1 MIINSKLL
9 TKDKTFLNGV
19 IYLLV
24 IISIIFLSS
33 CANLNTKSQITNNPK
48 AEIKKT
54 KKTIKKQNT
63 NDDIFSFSQ
72 LSNLSND
79 NSNNISAKWQP
90 QYQINDIH
98 LAESNTG
105 RPKIKVG
112 ADIISKNGPV
122 TLCQVIKT
130 LAQLKGMNV
139 SWASDVNQKALV
151 DVDIKANDDFWNA
164 LDNIL
169 RQLDYY
175 YIYKNNTIIVRYKET
190 KRFYL
195 PMPFLSSSYNS
206 NVGGD
211 LLGGDKSNS
220 GIMKGNLS
228 LEYSGKS
235 MDIWDTIAK
244 NLNEILQ
251 LGVTQGAEEANST
264 ITNNTNK
271 NNKKHNIQNNVKT
284 SSKSVII
291 SKSNNR
297 GFFYTIDK
305 PLGIITVTAPRS
317 ILEQVSSYIKAL
329 KKELYKEV
337 TIEAKIIEVQLNR
350 DSQTGIDWANLLS
363 NSGISGHIYF
373 GITDNATG
381 SGIIYPTKGVKFIS
395 KISLDTKNFQIF
407 LNALKA
413 YGNVKVLSNPKITL
427 LNGQP
432 AMLTVGESVRYID
445 KVTSTI
451 DTEHGIVTYDV
462 DTKSILSG
470 LGLGVVACIG
480 SNGEVVLHLTPV
492 TSKLEEPIEYKQFG
506 STGSESTVGLPR
518 IFLREMTTTARVKSG
533 QVLVIGGLIDDQEGR
548 DQNKIP
554 LLGDIP
560 ILGYL
565 FKHIHRYTNKR
576 ELIILLK
583 PQIVTM

>member
-1 MIINSKLL
+1 MTVFNKLL
-9 TKDKTFLNGV
+9 NKDKISYNRWI
-19 IYLLV
+19 IYLIAITLA
-24 IISIIFLSS
+24 LSG
-33 CANLNTKSQITNNPK
+33 CANLNSNSTISKHQRPN
-48 AEIKKT
+48 KT
-54 KKTIKKQNT
+54 GKIVKKQSSK
-63 NDDIFSFSQ
+63 DDDMFSFSQ
-72 LSNLSND
+72 LSNLSD
-79 NSNNISAKWQP
+79 NNSSVTAKWHP
-90 QYQINDIH
+90 KYQINDIQ
-98 LAESNTG
+98 LAEGSNG

-130 LAQLKGMNV
+130 LAQLKDMNV

-164 LDNIL
+164 LDNVL

-175 YIYKNNTIIVRYKET
+175 YIYKNNTIIIGYKET

-195 PMPFLSSSYNS
+195 PMPFLSSTYNS
-206 NVGGD
+206 SVGGD
-211 LLGGDKSNS
+211 LLGGDKTNS

-228 LEYSGKS
+228 LEYNSKS
-235 MDIWDTIAK
+235 MDIWDTISK

-251 LGVTQGAEEANST
+251 LGVTQGAEELTSNTTNQNTKNKQVKNKST
-264 ITNNTNK
+264 
-271 NNKKHNIQNNVKT
+271 KT
-284 SSKSVII
+284 SAKSVII

-317 ILEQVSSYIKAL
+317 ILEQVSAYIKAL

-350 DSQTGIDWANLLS
+350 DSQTGIDWSNLLS

-381 SGIIYPTKGVKFIS
+381 SGIVYPTKGVKFIS
-395 KISLDTKNFQIF
+395 KISLDTKNFQVF

-445 KVTSTI
+445 KVTSTV

-480 SNGEVVLHLTPV
+480 SNGEIVLHLTPV
-492 TSKLEEPIEYKQFG
+492 TSKLEEPIEYKEFG
-506 STGSESTVGLPR
+506 GSASGSTVGLPR

-533 QVLVIGGLIDDQEGR
+533 EVLVIGGLIDNQEGKY
-548 DQNKIP
+548 QNKVP

-565 FKHIHRYTNKR
+565 FRHTHKYTNKR

-583 PQIVTM
+583 PQIVSM

>member
-1 MIINSKLL
+1 MTVLDRLL
-9 TKDKTFLNGV
+9 NQDNKFYYTWI
-19 IYLLV
+19 IYL
-24 IISIIFLSS
+24 IITSIVLTG
-33 CANLNTKSQITNNPK
+33 CANLNTKSSLSKNPQN
-48 AEIKKT
+48 IRDKK
-54 KKTIKKQNT
+54 IVKKQTSKN

-72 LSNLSND
+72 LSKLSAD
-79 NSNNISAKWQP
+79 NSSTITASWHPK
-90 QYQINDIH
+90 YQITDIH
-98 LAESNTG
+98 LAEGSNG

-112 ADIISKNGPV
+112 ADIISRNGPV

-164 LDNIL
+164 LDNVL

-195 PMPFLSSSYNS
+195 PMPFLSSNYNS
-206 NVGGD
+206 SVGGD
-211 LLGGDKSNS
+211 LLGGDKTNS

-228 LEYSGKS
+228 LDYSSKS
-235 MDIWDTIAK
+235 LDIWDTIAK

-251 LGVTQGAEEANST
+251 LGVTQGAEEASNST
-264 ITNNTNK
+264 IANQNAKIKNNK
-271 NNKKHNIQNNVKT
+271 NNPKST
-284 SSKSVII
+284 SSKSVIV
-291 SKSNNR
+291 SKTSNR

-305 PLGIITVTAPRS
+305 PIGIITVTAPRS
-317 ILEQVSSYIKAL
+317 ILEQVSTYIKTL
-329 KKELYKEV
+329 KKELYREV
-337 TIEAKIIEVQLNR
+337 TIEAKIIEVQLNK
-350 DSQTGIDWANLLS
+350 DSQTGIDWSNLLS

-373 GITDNATG
+373 GITDNSTG

-395 KISLDTKNFQIF
+395 KISLDTKNFQLF

-480 SNGEVVLHLTPV
+480 SRGEVILHLTPV

-506 STGSESTVGLPR
+506 GSGSESTVGLPR

-533 QVLVIGGLIDDQEGR
+533 QVLVIGGLIDDQTGL
-548 DQNKIP
+548 DQNKVPI
-554 LLGDIP
+554 LGDIP

-583 PQIVTM
+583 PQVVSM

>member
-1 MIINSKLL
+1 MAKYNKLL
-9 TKDKTFLNGV
+9 KKDNISFKRWL
-19 IYLLV
+19 IYS
-24 IISIIFLSS
+24 ISLILMIFLTS
-33 CANLNTKSQITNNPK
+33 CANLNTKNISASNNRLGSKKEISKK
-48 AEIKKT
+48 ASKK
-54 KKTIKKQNT
+54 NS
-63 NDDIFSFSQ
+63 DIFSFSE
-72 LSNLSND
+72 LSNLSS
-79 NSNNISAKWQP
+79 NSSGLTASWHP
-90 QYQINDIH
+90 QYKVGDIQ
-98 LAESNTG
+98 LAEGSNG

-112 ADIISKNGPV
+112 ADIVSKNGPV
-122 TLCQVIKT
+122 TLSQVIKT

-164 LDNIL
+164 LDNVL

-195 PMPFLSSSYNS
+195 PMPFLSSTYNS
-206 NVGGD
+206 SVGGD
-211 LLGGDKSNS
+211 LLGGDKTNS

-228 LEYSGKS
+228 LEYSSKS

-251 LGVTQGAEEANST
+251 LGVTQGSEEENST
-264 ITNNTNK
+264 VTTTKNTNNKTKSK
-271 NNKKHNIQNNVKT
+271 NNNTTNT
-284 SSKSVII
+284 KSRII
-291 SKSNNR
+291 SSSNNR

-317 ILEQVSSYIKAL
+317 ILTQVSAYIKAL

-337 TIEAKIIEVQLNR
+337 TIEAKIIEVQLNK
-350 DSQTGIDWANLLS
+350 DSQTGIDWSNLLS

-373 GITDNATG
+373 GVSDNATG
-381 SGIIYPTKGVKFIS
+381 SGIVYPTKGVKFIS
-395 KISLDTKNFQIF
+395 KVSLDTKNFQIF
-407 LNALKA
+407 LNALKS

-506 STGSESTVGLPR
+506 SSGSENTVGLPR

-533 QVLVIGGLIDDQEGR
+533 QVLVIGGLIDDQSGQN
-548 DQNKIP
+548 QNKVPI
-554 LLGDIP
+554 LGDIP

-583 PQIVTM
+583 PQIVSM